1 MQWRTITVFKA
12 VVVASED
19 TEIVQCILGMTGI
32 DASRRLLYSFPVS
45 SSLLKLAQSA
55 LSYRRLTLPIFG
67 MNRVATRLQKL
78 HENTL
83 ERQWRRYREARNNRS
98 TVLCRFSSFKF
109 YLKTSRVLFP
119 MRPLLLQFNVSRTLC
134 EHRKTTSACNKVVR

>member
-1 MQWRTITVFKA
+1 MFKA

-83 ERQWRRYREARNNRS
+83 ERQ
-98 TVLCRFSSFKF
+98 
-109 YLKTSRVLFP
+109 
-119 MRPLLLQFNVSRTLC
+119 
-134 EHRKTTSACNKVVR
+134 